1 MTKIKE
7 FFEKVFAPLKNLS
20 KAIGRRIKYEKRQ
33 AIWGI
38 IFVLPLLIGFVYFF
52 LIPFCTTII
61 YSMSNVKNM
70 GTNSETNQFIGV
82 ITEWVGFDNYKY
94 IWNE

>member
-7 FFEKVFAPLKNLS
+7 FFEKVFAPLKKLS

-52 LIPFCTTII
+52 LIVLF
-61 YSMSNVKNM
+61 SNF
-70 GTNSETNQFIGV
+70 E
-82 ITEWVGFDNYKY
+82 
-94 IWNE
+94 